1 MADQLA
7 EAFGIVNIHK
17 LKGSG
22 TKDPVVAHSECARS
36 QSNDSGVVADIDQE
50 IMDGGEQHPADVMRS
65 NSQKGHH
72 HGKCKLSVITQE
84 PVRQFVNGDICDFEM
99 NGNIPDFK
107 RTDSLC
113 ERTSLNGHV
122 IFEENEHDQ
131 SQETIHADLESES
144 LPSSPKT
151 PVATSRLNRQSS
163 ETEKCSQCKE
173 NNSDRLEQS
182 CNCSRTD
189 NQLQDASA
197 SGISNNIPQKLDPRS
212 LNLSFGV
219 QAMGHQSRTV
229 RYESHESDEMPERRR
244 HRSQRAAATAK
255 QSWLLRLFE
264 SKLFDMSIAITYLFN
279 SKEPGV
285 QTYIGRFC

>member
-22 TKDPVVAHSECARS
+22 TKDPLIAHSECARS

-50 IMDGGEQHPADVMRS
+50 TMDVAEHCPAEVLHS
-65 NSQKGHH
+65 NSLKGHH
-72 HGKCKLSVITQE
+72 QGKCKLSVITQE
-84 PVRQFVNGDICDFEM
+84 PMRQFSNGDICDFEM
-99 NGNIPDFK
+99 NGNIPEFK

-131 SQETIHADLESES
+131 SQETIHADECPSS
-144 LPSSPKT
+144 LLPSPKT
-151 PVATSRLNRQSS
+151 PVPTSRVSSQSS
-163 ETEKCSQCKE
+163 ETERCRQ
-173 NNSDRLEQS
+173 NNSDQSEQS
-182 CNCSRTD
+182 CTCPKTN
-189 NQLQDASA
+189 NQTS
-197 SGISNNIPQKLDPRS
+197 PQKLDPRS
-212 LNLSFGV
+212 LDLSSGFQTIG
-219 QAMGHQSRTV
+219 QQSRTV
-229 RYESHESDEMPERRR
+229 YYGSHESDEMPERRR

-285 QTYIGRFC
+285 QTYIGK